1 MTNISTL
8 QTTPLQTV
16 AQSRFLIIGYGNELR
31 GDDAVGSKVAD
42 AVANWK
48 LSSVKTVVAHQL
60 TPELVDHIVATDYV
74 IFVDACS
81 GESCARTV
89 QIDPIVMGAPAPRTL
104 PTDTHH
110 CDPLSLL
117 NLTQQMYN
125 RAPQAW
131 LLRVPGE
138 SFELGEGL
146 SSIAKRGCDRAVRT
160 IEQFFKTYQQPAWV
174 GQQPAQNQLDTGRA

>member
-1 MTNISTL
+1 MTNTSTL
-8 QTTPLQTV
+8 QTDPLQTV
-16 AQSRFLIIGYGNELR
+16 AQSRFLIIGYGNKLR
-31 GDDAVGSKVAD
+31 GDDAVS
-42 AVANWK
+42 NWK

-60 TPELVDHIVATDYV
+60 TSELVNQIVATDYV

-81 GESCARTV
+81 GESCARIV

-104 PTDTHH
+104 PTNTHH
-110 CDPLSLL
+110 CNPLSLL

-131 LLRVPGE
+131 LLRVPSE

-146 SSIAKRGCDRAVRT
+146 SSSPNEGAIAPSEPSSSFSKSTSSLPG
-160 IEQFFKTYQQPAWV
+160 
-174 GQQPAQNQLDTGRA
+174 